1 MPCCALLMSTAGRD
15 GLTPAL
21 VRNRHPRVVGRASDT
36 EKRIDNRKHHGH
48 TSRPI
53 RPTAFVS
60 SAREGI
66 DIRTSD
72 CCRRHSWLAAFGSS
86 VPNRLIR
93 YGSATW
99 VVSQQF
105 ALRYSTNQSRVTPKL
120 LQGNAPCAICRHMLA
135 PSSQPVTV
143 FSPER
148 FDFMEAK
155 LRFAQNGLSVS
166 QLLEA
171 LLETGPRPG
180 AWRGESDWF
189 HFTWTG
195 FAIQLDSNSRRP
207 ATRPRFAGGKR
218 RQILAPKRLLL
229 LALGESDR

>member
-1 MPCCALLMSTAGRD
+1 MTTGNTTDIPPGQSDPPPLCPAPARVSISVLLIGESPG
-15 GLTPAL
+15 
-21 VRNRHPRVVGRASDT
+21 S
-36 EKRIDNRKHHGH
+36 
-48 TSRPI
+48 
-53 RPTAFVS
+53 VS
-60 SAREGI
+60 CWWLQSPSGCPP
-66 DIRTSD
+66 S
-72 CCRRHSWLAAFGSS
+72 CRRHYLLARCLWFLGSESFDTLRQRYVGS
-86 VPNRLIR
+86 VAAIR
-93 YGSATW
+93 A
-99 VVSQQF
+99 
-105 ALRYSTNQSRVTPKL
+105 AISTNQSRVTPKL

>member
-1 MPCCALLMSTAGRD
+1 MTTGNTTDIPQGRFDPPPLCPAPARVSISVLLIGDSPG
-15 GLTPAL
+15 
-21 VRNRHPRVVGRASDT
+21 S
-36 EKRIDNRKHHGH
+36 
-48 TSRPI
+48 
-53 RPTAFVS
+53 VS
-60 SAREGI
+60 CWWLQSPSGCPP
-66 DIRTSD
+66 S
-72 CCRRHSWLAAFGSS
+72 CRRHSWLAAFGSS
-86 VPNRLIR
+86 VPSRLIR

-135 PSSQPVTV
+135 RSSQPVTV

>member
-1 MPCCALLMSTAGRD
+1 MASITIWVSTKLSTPLLARCFWFLGSESFDTLR
-15 GLTPAL
+15 
-21 VRNRHPRVVGRASDT
+21 PRY
-36 EKRIDNRKHHGH
+36 
-48 TSRPI
+48 
-53 RPTAFVS
+53 VS
-60 SAREGI
+60 SVAA
-66 DIRTSD
+66 IR
-72 CCRRHSWLAAFGSS
+72 AA
-86 VPNRLIR
+86 I
-93 YGSATW
+93 
-99 VVSQQF
+99 
-105 ALRYSTNQSRVTPKL
+105 STNQSRVTPKL

-135 PSSQPVTV
+135 PSSQPVLI

-155 LRFAQNGLSVS
+155 LGFAQNGLSVY